1 MSLKL
6 KFLSG
11 ITLAVA
17 VGAFSVTGFA
27 QDSADTAKKDGA
39 AKTERAKRGEH
50 GKKGKF
56 GRGGQFGKRGFGKGG
71 FAHRGGEFRGIE
83 LTDAQKEQIK
93 TLRQSFRA
101 DRSVMSELRE
111 ISKARRAGTVTEAQ
125 KVRAQEI
132 RAQQKQ
138 QAELLKMQIDAVLTA
153 EQKAQIEQN
162 KEQRKVRMQ
171 ERMQKMQERRQ
182 QRQTR
187 SAEKPADNQ

>member
-11 ITLAVA
+11 ITLAAA
-17 VGAFSVTGFA
+17 VGAFSVSGFA
-27 QDSADTAKKDGA
+27 QDSADTTKKDGIV
-39 AKTERAKRGEH
+39 KTERAKRGDH
-50 GKKGKF
+50 AKKGKF
-56 GRGGQFGKRGFGKGG
+56 GRGGNFGKRG
-71 FAHRGGEFRGIE
+71 FAHRGGEFRGVE

-101 DRSVMSELRE
+101 DRSVMTELRE
-111 ISKARRAGTVTEAQ
+111 ISKAHRAGTVTDAQ
-125 KVRAQEI
+125 KARAAEI

-138 QAELLKMQIDAVLTA
+138 QAEILKMQIDAVLTP

-171 ERMQKMQERRQ
+171 ERMQQMQERRQ
-182 QRQTR
+182 TRQTR